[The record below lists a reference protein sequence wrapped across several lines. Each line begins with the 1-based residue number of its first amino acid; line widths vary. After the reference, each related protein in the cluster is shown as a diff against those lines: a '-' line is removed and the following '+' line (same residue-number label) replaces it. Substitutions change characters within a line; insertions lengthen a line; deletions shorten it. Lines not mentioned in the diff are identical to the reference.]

1 MCTQTGY
8 PSVDITNRIH
18 LMNENHKFQLFEF
31 AYFPKYEEAIR
42 NLAENLA
49 DPETRD
55 FSDATQKK
63 YPILKNYLEHTFRK
77 LKIEKK
83 IAYTRDSVHACFNTG
98 LVTRLL
104 EPIFALFEINR
115 NTQIAE
121 KRINHTVS
129 RGFYKRVM
137 HSF

>member
-8 PSVDITNRIH
+8 PSVDITNHIH

-31 AYFPKYEEAIR
+31 SYFPKYEEAIR

-49 DPETRD
+49 DPEIWD

-121 KRINHTVS
+121 KRIHHTVS

>member
-8 PSVDITNRIH
+8 PSVDITNHIH

-31 AYFPKYEEAIR
+31 SYFPKYEEAIR

-49 DPETRD
+49 DPEIWD

-121 KRINHTVS
+121 KTH
-129 RGFYKRVM
+129 
-137 HSF
+137 